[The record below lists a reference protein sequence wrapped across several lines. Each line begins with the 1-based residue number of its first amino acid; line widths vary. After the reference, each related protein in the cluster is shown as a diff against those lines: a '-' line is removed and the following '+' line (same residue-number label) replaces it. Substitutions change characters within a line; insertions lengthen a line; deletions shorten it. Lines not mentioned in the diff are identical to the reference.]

1 MANSAPKPPSSPGSE
16 RPNSTRLGTYA
27 LFAVLIIVMLAI
39 VAPNGSDHEETSYS
53 TYTTWVKEGLVTG
66 VVRNNATGEITFT
79 LDDEEQQTYVTN
91 GPINSFEEELALLRE
106 NVETSIADGEGDGVR
121 FVTPG
126 DGIVV
131 WLSLALPL
139 IFILGFFWWMN
150 RRALGQMG
158 GIMSVGRSKAKTYT
172 TERPGTTFDDVA
184 GYEGVKQEIK
194 EVVDFLKDPDRFS
207 EIGART
213 PKGMLLVGPPGTGK
227 TLIARAVAGEA
238 GVPFMSVTG
247 SDFMEMFVGVG
258 ASRVRDLFESAR
270 KMGRAIIFVDEI
282 DSIGRK
288 RGAGLGGGHDEREQ
302 TLNQMLAE
310 MDGFEASDG
319 IIIMAATNRPDVLDP
334 ALLRP
339 GRFDRQV
346 VVPLPE
352 LQDRVQILAVHL
364 KGKRTDADLDHNVI
378 ARGTPGMSGADLAN
392 LVNEAAL
399 YAVRAGDSAIAM
411 RHFEAARDRVLM
423 GQKRESMVLTDS
435 EKEAIA
441 YHEAGHALC
450 AAVLPT
456 ADPLHKVTIIPSGM
470 ALGVTMQLPQED
482 KHIYRQDYIEDRL
495 IVMMGGRMAEELIY
509 DVMSTGG
516 SNDLEQATGMAR
528 SMVRQWGMSDRVGPM
543 AWSSNNQ
550 VFLGEDMM
558 QSRDYSDETAR
569 VIDEEI
575 ERILRDAEDRCRALL
590 RENRDGLELIARGLL
605 EHETIPGSEV
615 YRLIDIS
622 GGQTNSQRP
631 IAISFEGD
639 DAAPGEEPASP
650 AEDLEESSAGAVEES
665 PQDEVTTANI
675 D

>member
-1 MANSAPKPPSSPGSE
+1 MAAQQPKPPSSPGPE
-16 RPNSTRLGTYA
+16 RPAATKWGTWA
-27 LFAVLIIVMLAI
+27 LIAALIIAMMAFFS
-39 VAPNGSDHEETSYS
+39 ASGGDAGEAA
-53 TYTTWVKEGLVTG
+53 TYTDYITWLEEGIVES
-66 VVRNNATGEITFT
+66 VDRNNTNGDITFT
-79 LDDEEQQTYVTN
+79 LTDGKVFSTT
-91 GPINSFEEELALLRE
+91 GPITSYERELELLDTVAPASADNPDAGVNFATPSE
-106 NVETSIADGEGDGVR
+106 NV
-121 FVTPG
+121 FF
-126 DGIVV
+126 
-131 WLSLALPL
+131 SLLFFLLPVGLL
-139 IFILGFFWWMN
+139 IGFFWWMQ
-150 RRALGQMG
+150 RRAQGQMG

-172 TERPGTTFDDVA
+172 TERPGTTFEDVA
-184 GYEGVKQEIK
+184 GYAGVKQEIT
-194 EVVDFLKDPDRFS
+194 EVVDFLKTPDDFS

-213 PKGMLLVGPPGTGK
+213 PKGILLVGPPGTGK

-238 GVPFMSVTG
+238 GVPFLSVTG

-270 KMGRAIIFVDEI
+270 KMGRAIIFIDEI

-310 MDGFEASDG
+310 MDGFEATEG
-319 IIIMAATNRPDVLDP
+319 IIMMAATNRPDILDP

-352 LQDRVQILAVHL
+352 LEDRVQILAVHL
-364 KGKRTDADLDHNVI
+364 KGKRTGPDVDSNVI

-399 YAVRAGDSAIAM
+399 TAVREGDSRIEM
-411 RHFEAARDRVLM
+411 KHFEAARDRVLM
-423 GQKRESMVLTDS
+423 GQKRESMALSDD

-450 AAVLPT
+450 AATLPT

-482 KHIYRQDYIEDRL
+482 KHLYRQDYIEDRL
-495 IVMMGGRMAEELIY
+495 VVMMGGRMAEELIY
-509 DVMSTGG
+509 NVMSTGG

-528 SMVRQWGMSDRVGPM
+528 SMVRQWGMSDRIGPM

-569 VIDEEI
+569 VIDEEV
-575 ERILRDAEDRCRALL
+575 ERILREAEEKCRVVLA
-590 RENRDGLELIARGLL
+590 ENRDGLELVARALL

-615 YRLIDIS
+615 YRLIGLA
-622 GGQTNSQRP
+622 GGTTNDQLP
-631 IAISFEGD
+631 IGVAFEP
-639 DAAPGEEPASP
+639 DAAGVNGHDSSTETEATVSEAEPAP
-650 AEDLEESSAGAVEES
+650 ASA
-665 PQDEVTTANI
+665 D
-675 D
+675 